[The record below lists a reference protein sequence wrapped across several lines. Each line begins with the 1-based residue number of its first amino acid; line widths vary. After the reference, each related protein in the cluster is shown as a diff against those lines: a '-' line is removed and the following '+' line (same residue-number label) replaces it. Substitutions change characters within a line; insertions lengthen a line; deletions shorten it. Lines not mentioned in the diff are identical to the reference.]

1 MCLLLFLE
9 DTSFFFL
16 VQSMWYH
23 EWQVQLSPQG
33 GEVPRSLFQFDFDL
47 ERRILAEAESQGQ
60 SFSRKPADHSRQ
72 SNGGS
77 VSLTTSFSIF
87 LLTRHTLAQSFETRM

>member
-77 VSLTTSFSIF
+77 VSLTTSFSLF
-87 LLTRHTLAQSFETRM
+87 LLM

>member
-1 MCLLLFLE
+1 VGCKFAAG
-9 DTSFFFL
+9 TGIK
-16 VQSMWYH
+16 VTIKPIYRVAPP
-23 EWQVQLSPQG
+23 VQLSPQG